1 MCAGLQA
8 RCVAELNEVLE
19 EVETHIRL
27 LSEELLEQLALRD
40 ELTFHKEASNT
51 FISALMALHTLLKEQ
66 QRRRRSLQGRPE
78 RQQGSVRILLRITL
92 TLSLGSWGNT
102 AFPRHPVASC

>member
-1 MCAGLQA
+1 MSTKCSVHVCVCAGLRA

-19 EVETHIRL
+19 EVETHSRL

-51 FISALMALHTLLKEQ
+51 FISALIDLQTLHKEQ
-66 QRRRRSLQGRPE
+66 QRRRRLHWF
-78 RQQGSVRILLRITL
+78 VRHLRMHREN
-92 TLSLGSWGNT
+92 LG
-102 AFPRHPVASC
+102 